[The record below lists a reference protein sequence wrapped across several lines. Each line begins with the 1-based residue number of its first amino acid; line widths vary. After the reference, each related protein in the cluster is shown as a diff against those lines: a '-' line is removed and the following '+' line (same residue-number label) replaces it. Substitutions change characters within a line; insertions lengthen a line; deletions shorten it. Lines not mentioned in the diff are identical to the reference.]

1 MGMSLV
7 NRRYRSRRISSLHTV
22 MECRAEENYTLWVR
36 FDDGLEGRVYLGDLV
51 LTKSYGTLSD
61 EAIFSRVSFDPVS
74 NTVTWAG
81 GIYLDPEVL
90 YKDLA
95 TKAHAAVH

>member
-1 MGMSLV
+1 MSLV

-36 FDDGLEGRVYLGDLV
+36 FDDGLEGRVYLGELV
-51 LTKSYGTLSD
+51 ATKSYGSLSD
-61 EAIFSRVSFDPVS
+61 ADIFSRVSFDPVS
-74 NTVTWAG
+74 NTVTWGG

-95 TKAHAAVH
+95 TQARAAVH